1 MNKKKIDEIFI
12 SKNKIPKIKII
23 DNKISR
29 ICKEKIMFNPL
40 ITKRNFKNLFTH
52 DNIKYHLTPNTK
64 FFFTTTSTNVTE
76 ENLKNKLNESNEKT
90 NKRNSMLIET
100 EGTREKYDENVD
112 ASLLDIFDSNRAKSS
127 LNFTDHYAIRLP
139 NLNEKLVTTNKERI
153 DLRLIRKRLSKNKL
167 SMNSLKINL
176 NKESKNEKFS
186 YYSGNYCNTQANSY
200 LKNPISITIENVFES
215 IYDLIKLVI

>member
-1 MNKKKIDEIFI
+1 MQRE
-12 SKNKIPKIKII
+12 
-23 DNKISR
+23 R
-29 ICKEKIMFNPL
+29 RRMCE
-40 ITKRNFKNLFTH
+40 
-52 DNIKYHLTPNTK
+52 
-64 FFFTTTSTNVTE
+64 
-76 ENLKNKLNESNEKT
+76 
-90 NKRNSMLIET
+90 
-100 EGTREKYDENVD
+100 REKYNENVD

-167 SMNSLKINL
+167 SMNSLKNNL